1 MGTDTDTLIGV
12 AQALEQKRALVIVA
26 DIAAMGDFF
35 TESDAFRAGWDSACE
50 EITERLRTEVWP
62 GCLPPIDA
70 AKTLEANAGPCPELK
85 A

>member
-1 MGTDTDTLIGV
+1 MKAETDILIGV
-12 AQALEQKRALVIVA
+12 AQALEQKRALSIVA

-35 TESDAFRAGWDSACE
+35 KDNDSFRAGWDSACE
-50 EITERLRTEVWP
+50 EITERLRTEVWT